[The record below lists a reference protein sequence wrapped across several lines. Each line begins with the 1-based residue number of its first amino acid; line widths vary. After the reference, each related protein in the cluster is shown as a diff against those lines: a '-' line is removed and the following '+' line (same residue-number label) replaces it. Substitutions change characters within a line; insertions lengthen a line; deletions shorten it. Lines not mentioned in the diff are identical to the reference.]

1 MSEAVLPPVTPS
13 AAMIRTLGLVATVCG
28 VLIVT
33 AYEGTLDAVNANKKI
48 ALERAVF
55 KVIPDAAKVDEYVAT
70 AAGIQ
75 PAGAAIPE
83 GAVKFYAAYDK
94 AGGLRGIA
102 AEGAAKGYADTV
114 RILYAYNPEKQTVTG
129 IGVISMRETPGIG
142 DKIYTD
148 EAFLKNFEALDVKL
162 AGDMKALANAVKVVK
177 HGTKQNAWEIDA
189 ISGATVTSKAVGR
202 GINESAR
209 KLLPLLVPNLEKL
222 KAAPSPTPHAA
233 ASPPFLKGGQ
243 GGFSTVSMTYT
254 AQNPPQPPFKKGGSV
269 DWGAHQ
275 TANQEATS

>member
-1 MSEAVLPPVTPS
+1 MNEAALPPVTPS

-55 KVIPDAAKVDEYVAT
+55 KVIPDAAKVDEYIAT
-70 AAGIQ
+70 SAGIQ

-83 GAVKFYAAYDK
+83 GAVKFYAAYDQSGVLK
-94 AGGLRGIA
+94 GIA

-114 RILYAYNPEKQTVTG
+114 RVLYAYNPEKQAVTG

-148 EAFLKNFEALDVKL
+148 EAFLKNFAALDVKL

-222 KAAPSPTPHAA
+222 KTAPSATPHAV
-233 ASPPFLKGGQ
+233 ASPPFIKGGQ

-254 AQNPPQPPFKKGGSV
+254 AQNPPQPPFEKGGSQ
-269 DWGAHQ
+269 A
-275 TANQEATS
+275 ASPNQEATS